1 MGIFNFSNCI
11 EKILLCMRKKG
22 GMRVNDVEKQMNLPK
37 EYVSCIL
44 DFLKY
49 SMFIAFDEDKKC
61 MKLSAYGNVL
71 LDIS

>member
-1 MGIFNFSNCI
+1 MGTFNFSDCI
-11 EKILLCMRKKG
+11 EKILLCIKKRG
-22 GMRVNDVEKQMNLPK
+22 GMRINDVEKLIDFPT
-37 EYVSCIL
+37 EYISYVV